1 MKSSEETILIG
12 SLPYS
17 HCWVTWVGRGLLQNN
32 TKGTWKKNK
41 FEFKGV
47 VERKLEMICVFLA
60 KKISKYSQK
69 NIELNSNNINSDDKM
84 SNPISN
90 GIPGLDKKMC
100 VAPSTPPISG
110 KPLPLSSNYNTNSP
124 FFVSVKGQSQ
134 IFVNRQKLREQRQ

>member
-1 MKSSEETILIG
+1 
-12 SLPYS
+12 
-17 HCWVTWVGRGLLQNN
+17 
-32 TKGTWKKNK
+32 
-41 FEFKGV
+41 
-47 VERKLEMICVFLA
+47 
-60 KKISKYSQK
+60 
-69 NIELNSNNINSDDKM
+69 M